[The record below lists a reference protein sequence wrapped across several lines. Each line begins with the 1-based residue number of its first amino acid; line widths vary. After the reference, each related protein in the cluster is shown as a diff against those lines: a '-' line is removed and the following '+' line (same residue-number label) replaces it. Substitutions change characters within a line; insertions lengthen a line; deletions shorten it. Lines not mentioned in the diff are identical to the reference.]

1 MNAPSP
7 HRHAGRP
14 VQDAPSVTTPRPI
27 PHPAAP
33 MTAVLLV
40 VAIVLVALNLRPAL
54 TSIGPLLGTVSAAL
68 GISSVTA
75 SLVTTLPV
83 LCLGAFGPV
92 APLLARRMGLPAA
105 AVGAPGL
112 FAGSLMAGAG
122 IGITGVLLPGVVK
135 QAFPE
140 RAGLLTGIYTMALC
154 GGAAVAA
161 GLTAPIAEAS
171 GSWALALGVWAVPA
185 IVAALVWW
193 PSARHLD
200 TRSGHRPA
208 AGTRLLASPLA
219 WSITLY
225 MGLQSSLA
233 YSVFGWLPSI
243 LQDRG
248 VSVVTSGLV
257 VSVSLLVQ
265 TARALVVPM
274 IARHHVALG
283 CGAGHRPGRQ
293 LFAGAGDDRAAGR
306 RCDDRGPDVGHG
318 AECRLYAG
326 GAGAARHRHD
336 ARGHR
341 RLGQRRLVA
350 DSDWSGGAGRGPLC
364 RARPHTL
371 NCRAKVNRHL
381 LPGIDVANFMTRR
394 ARLARRRYG
403 RARDSG
409 G

>member
-1 MNAPSP
+1 
-7 HRHAGRP
+7 
-14 VQDAPSVTTPRPI
+14 
-27 PHPAAP
+27 

-83 LCLGAFGPV
+83 LCLGVFGPV
-92 APLLARRMGLPAA
+92 APVLARRMGLPAA
-105 AVGAPGL
+105 AVVGLVMIAIGVVLRGFLGAPGL

-200 TRSGHRPA
+200 TRSGRRPV

-257 VSVSLLVQ
+257 VSMSLLVQ
-265 TARALVVPM
+265 TASALVVPM
-274 IARHHVALG
+274 IA
-283 CGAGHRPGRQ
+283 
-293 LFAGAGDDRAAGR
+293 
-306 RCDDRGPDVGHG
+306 
-318 AECRLYAG
+318 
-326 GAGAARHRHD
+326 
-336 ARGHR
+336 
-341 RLGQRRLVA
+341 
-350 DSDWSGGAGRGPLC
+350 
-364 RARPHTL
+364 
-371 NCRAKVNRHL
+371 
-381 LPGIDVANFMTRR
+381 
-394 ARLARRRYG
+394 ARRRNQQLWVLVIMGATLAGILGMMWGPIATMWPWAVVLGIGQGGSFSLALVMIVLRAGDAMTAARMSGMAQSVGYTLAALG
-403 RARDSG
+403 PLAIGMMHEMTGGWDSVGWLLTGIGLVALVAGLYAARDRTL
-409 G
+409 